1 MRNVSG
7 KSRREKSKHN
17 FLFFFSENRAVQNN
31 EEKSGTAG
39 QAAEY
44 NIIRRMRAACW
55 IIKAGDTRTEYVMLI
70 PVPLER
76 KLRERASVLR
86 VYVHSIEIAY
96 SMTTD
101 ECL

>member
-17 FLFFFSENRAVQNN
+17 FLFFFSENRAVQDN
-31 EEKSGTAG
+31 EEKYGTSG

-55 IIKAGDTRTEYVMLI
+55 ITKAGETHREYVMLI
-70 PVPLER
+70 PVPLEQ
-76 KLRERASVLR
+76 KLHERASVLR
-86 VYVHSIEIAY
+86 VYVHCIKIAHN
-96 SMTTD
+96 MTTD